1 MIRTLLTCFALTNFV
16 GLAYAQ
22 TPMPNQPPIK
32 KIEVTGTAEEEVV
45 PDELYFTISLK
56 EYFKDDKAQRDKV
69 TIDILERQLLAAV
82 AKAGLPKEDL
92 RIGGISG
99 YRNVWPK
106 PKKPAQFLEGK
117 QYVLKLNNLNKVD
130 GVLADVDPRGI
141 EHVYLSRTEYSK
153 REQLKR
159 EVKIK
164 ALKAAQEKAQYLAAA
179 VNEQIADV
187 LEIREV
193 EEGYYAP
200 QPMMM
205 KASAMRMEAAD
216 AGSGVPD
223 SELEFQKIKVTYRM
237 QAVFRL
243 K

>member
-1 MIRTLLTCFALTNFV
+1 MFRKTLSLLLLTSFV
-16 GLAYAQ
+16 GLAHAQ
-22 TPMPNQPPIK
+22 TPMPTQPPIK

-56 EYFKDDKAQRDKV
+56 EYFKDEKNQRDKV
-69 TIDILERQLLAAV
+69 AIDVLERQLIAAV

-117 QYVLKLNNLNKVD
+117 QYVLKLTNLNKVD

-141 EHVYLSRTEYSK
+141 ENVYLSRTEYSK

-159 EVKIK
+159 DVKIK

-205 KASAMRMEAAD
+205 KATRMAEAELAD
-216 AGSGVPD
+216 GPAE

>member
-1 MIRTLLTCFALTNFV
+1 MYRKLLACLTLTIFV
-16 GLAYAQ
+16 GLAHAQ
-22 TPMPNQPPIK
+22 TPMPTQPTIK

-56 EYFKDDKAQRDKV
+56 EYFKDEKNQKDKV
-69 TIDILERQLLAAV
+69 AINVLERQLIAAV

-117 QYVLKLNNLNKVD
+117 QYVLKLANLNKVD

-141 EHVYLSRTEYSK
+141 ENVYLSRTEYSK

-159 EVKIK
+159 DVKIK

-205 KASAMRMEAAD
+205 KANMRMAESAMAD
-216 AGSGVPD
+216 APAD
-223 SELEFQKIKVTYRM
+223 SDLEFQKIKVTYRM

>member
-1 MIRTLLTCFALTNFV
+1 MIRSFFTLLTLTTLV
-16 GLAYAQ
+16 GLSVAHAQ
-22 TPMPNQPPIK
+22 TPAPMSPPIK

-56 EYFKDDKAQRDKV
+56 EYFKDEKAQKDKV
-69 TIDILERQLLAAV
+69 TIDVLERQLIAAV

-117 QYVLKLNNLNKVD
+117 QYVLKLANLNKVD
-130 GVLADVDPRGI
+130 GVLADVDARGI
-141 EHVYLSRTEYSK
+141 ENVYLSRTEYSK

-159 EVKIK
+159 DVKIK

-179 VNEQIADV
+179 VNEQVTDV

-205 KASAMRMEAAD
+205 KASAMRMEAD
-216 AGSGVPD
+216 AAGVPD